1 MADGTTTHFDLI
13 QPEVGA
19 SKDTWGTKLND
30 NLESIDGLL
39 FARPNKT
46 DAQTIEGDWTFSSK
60 LRFNW
65 NDVISLSGATHPL
78 QVGAGSARNLC
89 FGLDAN
95 SFAAIQARN
104 NGAAAKMTL
113 NALGGDISAL
123 ASIAD
128 RFTINGALYLPTA
141 LNDGGSFSSMDG
153 IVVGNTAANSVYIG
167 RNHITARN
175 AGASATLN
183 VNANGS
189 VNMGA
194 DIGGGNSITIGASV
208 GPGSVPSGTLQLGN
222 GFRTTSGGNV
232 SIGVGFT
239 TTPVEDQVNGIGLQ
253 PAGTL
258 NVYRN
263 ASHSLMQGRGSNGQ
277 ISQFFHQ
284 ATQVGNISITTS
296 ATAYNTSSDYR
307 LKENVA
313 EVDAPISRLMQL
325 KPCSFNFKVDPD
337 NRVNGFLAHELAEVV
352 PNAVTGVKDEVDED
366 GKPVYQGVD
375 HSKLV
380 PLLVAAVQALT
391 AEVEALKARLA

>member
-1 MADGTTTHFDLI
+1 MADGTTTNFDLI

-30 NLESIDGLL
+30 NFESIDGLL

-65 NDVISLSGATHPL
+65 NDAISLGGATHPL
-78 QVGAGSARNLC
+78 QVGAATGKNLC

-95 SFAAIQARN
+95 SAVALQARN
-104 NGAAAKMTL
+104 NGAASKLTL
-113 NALGGDISAL
+113 NNLGGDISAL

-128 RFTINGALYLPTA
+128 RFTLNGGLYLPNG
-141 LNDGGSFSSMDG
+141 LNDGGSFTSMDG

-183 VNANGS
+183 VNPLGSVNIGGPTGSNHSIAIGSTAGPGALPAGTIQLGDGVRIANGGNTSWGTNNTSPGSSATQGVAIQTAGTISAYRPAAVVGEFGRGNNGS
-189 VNMGA
+189 V
-194 DIGGGNSITIGASV
+194 
-208 GPGSVPSGTLQLGN
+208 
-222 GFRTTSGGNV
+222 F
-232 SIGVGFT
+232 
-239 TTPVEDQVNGIGLQ
+239 
-253 PAGTL
+253 
-258 NVYRN
+258 
-263 ASHSLMQGRGSNGQ
+263 
-277 ISQFFHQ
+277 QFFFGT
-284 ATQVGNISITTS
+284 TQVGAINVNSTS
-296 ATAYNTSSDYR
+296 TSYNTSSDYR

-313 EVDAPISRLMQL
+313 EVDTPISRLMQL
-325 KPCSFNFKVDPD
+325 KPCSFNFKSEPD
-337 NRVNGFLAHELAEVV
+337 ERIDGFIAHELAEVV
-352 PNAVTGVKDEVDED
+352 PSAVTGEKDEIDEE